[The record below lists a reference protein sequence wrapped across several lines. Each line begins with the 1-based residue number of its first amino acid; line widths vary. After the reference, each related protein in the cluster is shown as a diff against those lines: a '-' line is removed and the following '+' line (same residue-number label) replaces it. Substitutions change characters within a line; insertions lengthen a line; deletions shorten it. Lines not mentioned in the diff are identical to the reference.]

1 MHPYQLL
8 SEREA
13 QLHQQDRRRE
23 AEKWRQAHAAQPSS
37 RRQWQALRALM
48 SPVAVRLRGWLA
60 RVSRAQP
67 AGQPQMRKV

>member
-8 SEREA
+8 AEREV
-13 QLHQQDRRRE
+13 QLRQQDRRRE
-23 AEKWRQAHAAQPSS
+23 AEKWRQARAAQPSA
-37 RRQWQALRALM
+37 RRQWPALRALM

-60 RVSRAQP
+60 KVSQAKP